1 MKEATAKA
9 ISGGFEDTDER
20 EMELWRALHQIYS
33 AADAAKAAGAPAA
46 SEAGISVVVAGVD
59 SGGSRSG
66 GSRSAAGGEDEAGRV
81 PLGSTDPNAGGEGEE
96 GENDEEL
103 LMLCGS
109 GSDASSAIAVQ
120 RDVNK
125 ALVSALQVHMGQLKL
140 RTEHPSTAFFGNG
153 DVLKTVR
160 RLGESLGIHVSGRT
174 FMGKG
179 LKGAKCVSLDS
190 NDSLE
195 TQEAQWRAFVNEL
208 ARSDTAL
215 LMHMTNHCAC
225 PPLLSLHSPPI
236 QELTPLPPSLNPYA
250 DSCILLSS
258 QIA

>member
-160 RLGESLGIHVSGRT
+160 RLGESLGIHVSGRN